1 MKKKTLGCYLIVKN
15 EENSIKECL
24 NNLSLVC
31 DEILVVDTGSN
42 DKTVEII
49 NTFPNVKLDYFK
61 WVNDFS
67 KARNY
72 AMYQMKSDYIFSIDA
87 DELLNEKLIKRLNQ
101 LKEENF
107 RDYFSINMYIELD
120 RERFYLGGRQ
130 IVKNDKKNEWRYS
143 VHEKLYYDESN
154 DLVLQPTEYII
165 HRPKES
171 KTHYN
176 KYAEI
181 YYNEYNKGDM
191 LKEYN
196 SSHYFYYLF
205 FTLNNID
212 EYMAKKYLYNSFDLN
227 KMLSNTENQGFNLWD
242 CGWINDDDY
251 YLNSLIG
258 GYKAIEMVEPYYT
271 KLKTDLGKLL
281 CLSWCYENGSEL
293 NEAKYID
300 IAYISYQY
308 GLFNDFI
315 KYTKELIKKY
325 PNSLIGKNNID
336 FINKTLSKINKYN
349 IIIDCTEGSECLPSV
364 LCLMSQY
371 CNKGYILCNDIK
383 DVEKYELLNFEPI
396 TNIENEG
403 KNLYIKANTQYDR
416 FYIKNKMQ
424 NLCYDKHENEK
435 NIFIK

>member
-101 LKEENF
+101 LKKENF

-143 VHEKLYYDESN
+143 VHEKLYYDESK
-154 DLVLQPTEYII
+154 DLVLNPTEYII

-181 YYNEYNKGDM
+181 YYNEYNKGVM
-191 LKEYN
+191 LNEYN

-212 EYMAKKYLYNSFDLN
+212 EYMAKKYLYNSFDLD

-300 IAYISYQY
+300 ISYISYQY

-325 PNSLIGKNNID
+325 PNSSIGKNNIE
-336 FINKTLSKINKYN
+336 FINKTLSKINN
-349 IIIDCTEGSECLPSV
+349 
-364 LCLMSQY
+364 
-371 CNKGYILCNDIK
+371 
-383 DVEKYELLNFEPI
+383 
-396 TNIENEG
+396 
-403 KNLYIKANTQYDR
+403 
-416 FYIKNKMQ
+416 
-424 NLCYDKHENEK
+424 
-435 NIFIK
+435 